1 MTLYTLAAAPQ
12 GAHCSHFEAWEDDAI
27 PPAAFRLRARGGG
40 RVVAGALVAAALAA
54 AVSWPLRGA
63 SDATNVQAA
72 PASAATGENW
82 IEIKKPLQLYSLQSP
97 EFGKSP
103 RSHEARRLASGE
115 SRIDTLTF
123 GNAGADAAWLRLTI
137 RRSTAP
143 GQGEEASLFVDL
155 ARRAAEAGLAVVK
168 SSVATQTATRFGG
181 LDIAEVALGSGGRT
195 LNCLGFRLADT
206 GPGLRVAG
214 LACPASGKSLA
225 PGTLACV
232 VERLALDSS
241 GDDVAL
247 RKLFT
252 AAELKRDR
260 FCNGSKYVAAEGKRQ
275 F

>member
-1 MTLYTLAAAPQ
+1 MTLYNLAAAPQ
-12 GAHCSHFEAWEDDAI
+12 SAHCSPFEAWEDDAI
-27 PPAAFRLRARGGG
+27 SPPAFRLRARGGG
-40 RVVAGALVAAALAA
+40 RLVAGALVAAALAT

-63 SDATNVQAA
+63 TDAAGAQAA
-72 PASAATGENW
+72 PARAATGENW
-82 IEIKKPLQLYSLQSP
+82 IDINKPLRLYSLRSP

-103 RSHEARRLASGE
+103 RSYEARRLASGE

-123 GNAGADAAWLRLTI
+123 GNVAADAAWLRLTI
-137 RRSTAP
+137 RRSSAP
-143 GQGEEASLFVDL
+143 AQKEAPSLFVDL
-155 ARRAAEAGLAVVK
+155 ARRAAEAGFAIVK
-168 SSVATQTATRFGG
+168 GSVATQTATRFGG
-181 LDIAEVALGSGGRT
+181 LDMAEVALGSGGRT

-214 LACPASGKSLA
+214 LACPASGKTLA

-232 VERLALDSS
+232 VERLALDNS
-241 GDDVAL
+241 GDDEAL

-260 FCNGSKYVAAEGKRQ
+260 FCNGSRYVAAEGRRQ